1 MLELRY
7 GSEIPLAFVFGG
19 PNRTNVGTF
28 KSMYVYAHRESLL
41 FVYAHS
47 ESLHNSQ

>member
-28 KSMYVYAHRESLL
+28 KFMYVYAHRESLP

-47 ESLHNSQ
+47 ESLRNGQ